1 MPTGNRSMLSSNTH
15 LQQGRYRI
23 HERLGTISNDI
34 VYHARDCLLET
45 SVYIVETPLSLTRVL
60 TASERDSRMRS
71 LEQSFALTAMIT
83 NDRLI
88 RNTDHF
94 VEVDR
99 FYVVARSEHE
109 MSSPLTV
116 TRRLFLDSEVAAEVR
131 GAFSLI
137 EDIRGRFA
145 PNVNIEITPTTV
157 RISDKGGF
165 NLLFLGRHEA
175 SAIRMADNADITAAM
190 SCAPLESIWPQ
201 LDSASKKAI
210 GNLFDDAA
218 LDTLES
224 PCDVRSEIYSIA
236 AMIYRVATGQTP
248 PSALER
254 SIEMLDGRP
263 DPLGRSTL
271 IAAGYS
277 DRLTDF
283 FIRALSIRRE
293 DRFRTIET
301 ARAALAGIER
311 VPAVLGPDEF
321 DLLELP
327 PAAATAT
334 PRMPSRRTDKPTAER
349 SPTPSPTLPPV
360 TVPATRREPSPLVAD
375 DLKVVMKP
383 AEPTKPEL
391 DVLDSPVLF
400 ERRPGSEADE
410 APNNRS
416 KFIPVAA
423 VAALL
428 VIVAGA
434 VAFVF
439 MGTSSGTP
447 AQPQA
452 SIAVENRPAPE
463 PAAVLPQP
471 AATPEVVSA
480 PVTTDTDRVEEPT
493 PQNRSA
499 KTVAADAKADKKP
512 AAKADVKPEQKP
524 KKTVT
529 VDDLIS
535 DN

>member
-1 MPTGNRSMLSSNTH
+1 MLSSNTH

-23 HERLGTISNDI
+23 IERLGTISDDI
-34 VYHARDCLLET
+34 LYSARDCLLDNNVFILE
-45 SVYIVETPLSLTRVL
+45 SPLSLTRVL
-60 TASERDSRMRS
+60 TATERDERMRS

-83 NDRLI
+83 NSRLV

-109 MSSPLTV
+109 LSPPLTV
-116 TRRLFLDSEVAAEVR
+116 TRRLFLDTDVAAEIR

-137 EDIRGRFA
+137 TDIRSRFA
-145 PNVNIEITPTTV
+145 GTVNIEITPTTV
-157 RISDKGGF
+157 RISDKGTF
-165 NLLFLGRHEA
+165 NLLFFGRREGR
-175 SAIRMADNADITAAM
+175 SARMADNTDISAAM

-218 LDTLES
+218 LDILES

-263 DPLGRSTL
+263 DPLDRSSL

-277 DRLTDF
+277 DRLADF

-293 DRFRTIET
+293 DRYRTIET
-301 ARAALAGIER
+301 AAASIAGIE
-311 VPAVLGPDEF
+311 LGPATAGTDEL

-327 PAAATAT
+327 PAISATA
-334 PRMPSRRTDKPTAER
+334 PRKPSRRTDKPAAAVVPVPLPTGSPVSVPEKLQKHSPAAVSANELTVVMR
-349 SPTPSPTLPPV
+349 SP
-360 TVPATRREPSPLVAD
+360 EPSRLGHD
-375 DLKVVMKP
+375 I
-383 AEPTKPEL
+383 
-391 DVLDSPVLF
+391 LDSPVLF
-400 ERRPGSEADE
+400 ESSNTTDLDKTPKG
-410 APNNRS
+410 RS
-416 KFIPVAA
+416 MLMPVAA
-423 VAALL
+423 VGAFFVIAAAA
-428 VIVAGA
+428 I
-434 VAFVF
+434 AFVF
-439 MGTSSGTP
+439 MGNSP
-447 AQPQA
+447 ATTVQPQA
-452 SIAVENRPAPE
+452 TLAVENRPATEPAPAMPE
-463 PAAVLPQP
+463 PSPTQDTA
-471 AATPEVVSA
+471 AATSTPA
-480 PVTTDTDRVEEPT
+480 TTRTEDVA
-493 PQNRSA
+493 PQNKTVKTAAADIKPDKKSAA
-499 KTVAADAKADKKP
+499 KT
-512 AAKADVKPEQKP
+512 DVRPDQKP

>member
-1 MPTGNRSMLSSNTH
+1 MLSSNTH

-23 HERLGTISNDI
+23 IERLGTISDDI
-34 VYHARDCLLET
+34 LYSARDCLLENN
-45 SVYIVETPLSLTRVL
+45 VYILETPLSLTRVL
-60 TASERDSRMRS
+60 TATERDDRMRS

-83 NDRLI
+83 NGRLV

-109 MSSPLTV
+109 LSPPLTV
-116 TRRLFLDSEVAAEVR
+116 TRRLFLDSDVAAEIR

-137 EDIRGRFA
+137 ADIRGRFA
-145 PNVNIEITPTTV
+145 GSVNIEITPTTV
-157 RISDKGGF
+157 RISDKGTF
-165 NLLFLGRHEA
+165 NLLFFGRREGR
-175 SAIRMADNADITAAM
+175 SARMADNADISAAM

-218 LDTLES
+218 LDILES

-263 DPLGRSTL
+263 DPLNRSAL

-277 DRLTDF
+277 DRLADF

-293 DRFRTIET
+293 DRYRTIET
-301 ARAALAGIER
+301 AAASIAGIE
-311 VPAVLGPDEF
+311 LGPAISGSDEL

-327 PAAATAT
+327 PAIATAA
-334 PRMPSRRTDKPTAER
+334 PRMPSRRTDKPAAAAVPMPLPTVSPVSVPEKRQEPVSAIVAADELTVVKKAPVPVRPER
-349 SPTPSPTLPPV
+349 
-360 TVPATRREPSPLVAD
+360 D
-375 DLKVVMKP
+375 I
-383 AEPTKPEL
+383 
-391 DVLDSPVLF
+391 LDSPVLF
-400 ERRPGSEADE
+400 ESSNGTDPDE
-410 APNNRS
+410 TPKGRS
-416 KFIPVAA
+416 MLMPVAA
-423 VAALL
+423 VGAFL
-428 VIVAGA
+428 VIAAAA

-439 MGTSSGTP
+439 MGNSPATT

-452 SIAVENRPAPE
+452 TFAVENRPASE
-463 PAAVLPQP
+463 PAP
-471 AATPEVVSA
+471 AMQEPSATPETAAS
-480 PVTTDTDRVEEPT
+480 TTTPEASRPEDVT
-493 PQNRSA
+493 PQSKTVKTAAADTKPDKKSAA
-499 KTVAADAKADKKP
+499 KT
-512 AAKADVKPEQKP
+512 DVKPDQKP

>member
-1 MPTGNRSMLSSNTH
+1 MLSSNTH

-23 HERLGTISNDI
+23 IERLGTIHDDI
-34 VYHARDCLLET
+34 LYSARDCLLDNN
-45 SVYIVETPLSLTRVL
+45 VYILETPLSLTRVL
-60 TASERDSRMRS
+60 TATERDDRMRS

-83 NDRLI
+83 NGRLV

-109 MSSPLTV
+109 LSPPLTV
-116 TRRLFLDSEVAAEVR
+116 TRRLFLDSDVAAEIR

-137 EDIRGRFA
+137 TDIRGRFA
-145 PNVNIEITPTTV
+145 GRANVEITPTTV
-157 RISDKGGF
+157 RISDKGAF
-165 NLLFLGRHEA
+165 NLLFFGRRDGR
-175 SAIRMADNADITAAM
+175 SSRMADNADISAAM

-218 LDTLES
+218 LDILES

-263 DPLGRSTL
+263 DPLDRSAL

-277 DRLTDF
+277 DRLADF

-293 DRFRTIET
+293 DRYRTIET
-301 ARAALAGIER
+301 AAASIAGIE
-311 VPAVLGPDEF
+311 LGPAISGSDEL

-327 PAAATAT
+327 PAIATAA
-334 PRMPSRRTDKPTAER
+334 PRMLSRRTDKP
-349 SPTPSPTLPPV
+349 
-360 TVPATRREPSPLVAD
+360 VAA
-375 DLKVVMKP
+375 
-383 AEPTKPEL
+383 AEPTPLPTVSPVSVPEKRQEPVPAVVVPEEL
-391 DVLDSPVLF
+391 TVVKKAPVPARPERDILDSPVLF
-400 ERRPGSEADE
+400 ESSSGTDSDE
-410 APNNRS
+410 APKGRS
-416 KFIPVAA
+416 MLMPIAA
-423 VAALL
+423 VGAFL
-428 VIVAGA
+428 VIAAAA

-439 MGTSSGTP
+439 MGNSP
-447 AQPQA
+447 ATTVQPQA
-452 SIAVENRPAPE
+452 TLAVENRPAPE
-463 PAAVLPQP
+463 SAPAMPEP
-471 AATPEVVSA
+471 SATPETAASTSA
-480 PVTTDTDRVEEPT
+480 PEASRPEDVA
-493 PQNRSA
+493 PQNKTA
-499 KTVAADAKADKKP
+499 KTAASDTKADKKS
-512 AAKADVKPEQKP
+512 AAKTDVKPDQKP